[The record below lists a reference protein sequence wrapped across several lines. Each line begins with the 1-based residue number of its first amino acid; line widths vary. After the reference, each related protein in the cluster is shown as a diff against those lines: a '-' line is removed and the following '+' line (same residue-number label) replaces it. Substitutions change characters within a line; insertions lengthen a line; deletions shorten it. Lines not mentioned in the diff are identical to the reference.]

1 MTNPQ
6 VSFGDSPFRAR
17 LKSCD
22 SRWTLLAMRNPPL
35 LQRFSSLFVLLALCT
50 PLSLASE
57 FQDPPSSA
65 SNPRAD
71 AAAAFARG
79 QQALQSGDLAT
90 ADASFRKVLSID
102 PQAGPAYANLGV
114 IAMRR
119 QEWDRALTLL
129 EKAEKLDPTLAGI
142 RLNIG
147 LVKYRRED
155 YTGAI
160 SPLESVLRDQPNS
173 TQARYLLG
181 LCQLYTERYSDALA
195 ILEPLWPT
203 SSSDIMYLYA
213 LSIAAHRSNQKEL
226 DERAMSRLVEIGSDT
241 PEFHLILG
249 KAYLNRG
256 ETDQAIAQLQ
266 KAEAANPDL
275 PYVHFGLGIA
285 YTKSDNN
292 EQAESELKKEIS
304 LEPNLP
310 DAYEQLGEFYLKMS
324 RYDDAEKTLRQALHL
339 NPKMPASLFGLAKIN
354 MQREKYQQALAEI
367 DAALRLAPGSQ
378 TVHFVRGRILL
389 KLGRREEA
397 EKELVTAKNMLDAA
411 AAKETF
417 EPSSMDDNRVRNP
430 ELSGSAPQ

>member
-1 MTNPQ
+1 L
-6 VSFGDSPFRAR
+6 GEL
-17 LKSCD
+17 LKSGD
-22 SRWTLLAMRNPPL
+22 SRWTLLAMRNSPL
-35 LQRFSSLFVLLALCT
+35 LQRLSSLFVLFAFCASF
-50 PLSLASE
+50 SLASE
-57 FQDPPSSA
+57 FQDPPPSA
-65 SNPRAD
+65 SNPRAEG
-71 AAAAFARG
+71 AAAFARG
-79 QQALQSGDLAT
+79 QQALKTGDLAT

-119 QEWDRALTLL
+119 HEWGGALNLL
-129 EKAEKLDPTLAGI
+129 EKAEKLDPKMAGI

-160 SPLESVLRDQPNS
+160 PPLESVLRDQPNS

-181 LCQLYTERYSDALA
+181 LCELYTERYADAVA
-195 ILEPLWPT
+195 TLEPLWPT
-203 SSSDIMYLYA
+203 SSGDIMYLYA
-213 LSIAAHRSNQKEL
+213 LGIAAHRANQKEL
-226 DERAMSRLVEIGSDT
+226 DERAMLRLVEIGSDT

-256 ETDQAIAQLQ
+256 DSEQAIAQLQ

-275 PYVHFGLGIA
+275 PYVHFGLGVA
-285 YTKSDNN
+285 YMKNDNN
-292 EQAESELKKEIS
+292 EQSESELKKEIA

-310 DAYEQLGEFYLKMS
+310 DAYEQLGELYLKLS
-324 RYDDAEKTLRQALHL
+324 RFDEAEKELRQALRL

-354 MQREKYQQALAEI
+354 MQRDKYQQALAAI
-367 DAALRLAPGSQ
+367 DGALKLAPESQ

-411 AAKETF
+411 AAKETL
-417 EPSSMDDNRVRNP
+417 EPSAMDDNRVRNP
-430 ELSGSAPQ
+430 ELGGSAPQ